1 MKQMLKGDMI
11 LLFFT
16 SSTYM
21 KRNESVLT
29 NLVYCSN
36 TKHTFALSTIVN
48 YWISVIAKK
57 NKIEKMKGEY
67 WHQKL
72 CRKNR
77 LKVANQHGHGLNA

>member
-1 MKQMLKGDMI
+1 MLKRDGMI
-11 LLFFT
+11 LLLFT

-21 KRNESVLT
+21 KRSESVLT

-36 TKHTFALSTIVN
+36 TKHTFALNIIFN

-57 NKIEKMKGEY
+57 NKIEKMNDEY
-67 WHQKL
+67 QHQKL
-72 CRKNR
+72 CWKNK